1 MDEEISMKLGG
12 NKMVLRPSGT
22 WALRS
27 SDLDAATFEIE
38 KLVEEK
44 ETLSTSLVQCLDQID
59 ELRKEVVDV
68 NAMKT
73 VILEMVRNLFLQTK
87 RKPIICTTLSLVD
100 ERTAEANSSGK

>member
-12 NKMVLRPSGT
+12 NKMVLRPNGT

-73 VILEMVRNLFLQTK
+73 VILEMVRNSMC
-87 RKPIICTTLSLVD
+87 KPNEAYNLNNIACLVD
-100 ERTAEANSSGK
+100 E